1 MIEGGDGANDG
12 GLSVLAISAFQT
24 LLKDYMTTKKLS
36 LEELGTIVNDITP
49 DPEVEAVEEQIKAFT
64 ETEVTIKLSA
74 PLYERLRR
82 LAEFKG
88 LEIVEYCTSILDD
101 STAEQ
106 VGKATISGPSKL
118 NGQRMTK
125 PVTGPSFLT
134 NKL

>member
-1 MIEGGDGANDG
+1 
-12 GLSVLAISAFQT
+12 
-24 LLKDYMTTKKLS
+24 MTTKLS
-36 LEELGTIVNDITP
+36 IEELGVIVNDIKP
-49 DPEVEAVEEQIKAFT
+49 DPEAEAVEKQIQEFSD
-64 ETEVTIKLSA
+64 TEVTIKLSA
-74 PLYERLRR
+74 PLYERLKR

-88 LEIVEYCTSILDD
+88 LSVAEYCTSILDD

>member
-1 MIEGGDGANDG
+1 
-12 GLSVLAISAFQT
+12 
-24 LLKDYMTTKKLS
+24 MTTKLS
-36 LEELGTIVNDITP
+36 IEELGVIVNDIKP
-49 DPEVEAVEEQIKAFT
+49 DPETEAVEEQIKAFT

-74 PLYERLRR
+74 LLYDRLKR

-88 LEIVEYCTSILDD
+88 LDVAEYCTSILDD

>member
-1 MIEGGDGANDG
+1 
-12 GLSVLAISAFQT
+12 
-24 LLKDYMTTKKLS
+24 MTTKLS
-36 LEELGTIVNDITP
+36 IEELGVIVNDIKP
-49 DPEVEAVEEQIKAFT
+49 DPEAEAVEEQIKAFT
-64 ETEVTIKLSA
+64 ETEVTLKLSA
-74 PLYERLRR
+74 PLYERLKR
-82 LAEFKG
+82 LAEFKS
-88 LEIVEYCTSILDD
+88 IDIAEYCRSVLDD